1 MRSMDFYLKRIF
13 AALVLVLAISAC
25 DGGGGGDEVVG
36 ATPTRPPTSTP
47 RPSEPTPTSTS
58 DVPTP
63 TVPGLVEAQVIR
75 VVDGDTINVLI
86 DGDEYRLR
94 YIGIDTPELNH
105 PTRGL
110 EPFGPEATEANRE
123 LVEGKT
129 VHLEKDVSET
139 DRFGR
144 LLRYVYVGDLMVNEE
159 LLRQGM
165 ARVAT
170 FPPDVK
176 YVDRFLEIQRE
187 AQEASRGLWG
197 SQSMLKEPAPTVET
211 ASVLT
216 DIDWGYT
223 YQQPDGNRLVSGRG
237 AVPDVQPLDIALDG
251 QPKWLVAAPM
261 SEGSVWVAVL
271 TDGRVQAFHVVGRQ
285 AESIQIAPTRLPP
298 DTPPLL
304 RVKDDVPSLVTPPT
318 SAESSLTHPVVLPA
332 PGQQIAFIES
342 SGDLV
347 IWDGDE
353 RARAATNALIDT
365 RLLVDESGRIL
376 LLTDATPRYNHAVL
390 GDGVEAGGITLYE
403 TVPTLQIV
411 GRIVLSSPAVVEGIA
426 PIWTDLTGDG
436 KRDIIVTL
444 SDADQ
449 GARIVVFSE
458 AGDQLATGPA
468 IGRGYRWRHQLA
480 VAPFGPDGELELVDV
495 LTPHIGGVVEYYQLA
510 GDRLEIV
517 AQVPG
522 YSSHI
527 LGSRNLDMAA
537 AGDFDGDGRIELLV
551 PEQARANLG
560 AIRRTP
566 DGAEVVWTVP
576 IGERISTNL
585 ATVTFQDDTL
595 VVGVGHEGNGLRLWV
610 S

>member
-1 MRSMDFYLKRIF
+1 MRSRESFSKLFI
-13 AALVLVLAISAC
+13 AILALVLAIPAC
-25 DGGGGGDEVVG
+25 DGGGGDDDVG
-36 ATPTRPPTSTP
+36 STTPTRPPTSTP

-58 DVPTP
+58 DGPTP

-86 DGDEYRLR
+86 DGGEYRLR

-105 PTRGL
+105 PTRGV

-129 VHLEKDVSET
+129 VLLEKDVSET

-176 YVDRFLEIQRE
+176 YVDRFLDIQRE
-187 AQEASRGLWG
+187 AQEAGRGLWG
-197 SQSMLKEPAPTVET
+197 SQSMLTEPAPTVET
-211 ASVLT
+211 ASAST
-216 DIDWGYT
+216 DEAWGYT
-223 YQQPDGNRLVSGRG
+223 YQQPDGNRVVSGRG

-285 AESIQIAPTRLPP
+285 VTPIPMTPDRLPP
-298 DTPPLL
+298 DMPPVL
-304 RVKDDVPSLVTPPT
+304 RVENDVPNLFTPPT
-318 SAESSLTHPVVLPA
+318 ADASSLTHPVVLPA
-332 PGQQIAFIES
+332 PGEQMAFIES

-347 IWDGDE
+347 IWDGEE
-353 RARAATNALIDT
+353 RARIAVNALIDT

-376 LLTDATPRYNHAVL
+376 VLTDATPRYDHGVL
-390 GDGVEAGGITLYE
+390 GDGVEASSITLFE
-403 TVPTLQIV
+403 TVPTPQV
-411 GRIVLSSPAVVEGIA
+411 AGAIVLSSPAVVEGIA

-449 GARIVVFSE
+449 GAQIVVFNE
-458 AGDQLATGPA
+458 AGDQLAAGPA

-480 VAPFGPDGELELVDV
+480 VAPFGPNGELELVDV

-510 GDRLEIV
+510 GDQLDIV
-517 AQVPG
+517 VQVLG
-522 YSSHI
+522 YSTHI

-595 VVGVGHEGNGLRLWV
+595 AVGVGHEGNGLRLWLF
-610 S
+610 